1 MHFANSDAMT
11 YGILIVVMIVAMIG
25 YWIWKQRLKKT
36 LGHLPMIE
44 AMSDEHSARRQIA
57 SGVLVILGAAL
68 MLVALVQPQ
77 WGQTDRMIKRTG
89 IDVVFALDLSR
100 SMLARD
106 VSPSRLQAAK
116 NEIETTLERLGGD
129 RVGLVVFTAVSFA
142 QSPLT
147 TDYGAMR
154 FYLKKL
160 APNQMPFGGTSV
172 GRALDDSADLLLGK
186 NEDEQ
191 GGETPMKRAKTQI
204 VVLITDGEDHESNP
218 LQTAEYIGRQGI
230 HIVTVGFGS
239 EAGDRIPV
247 YRDDGTLTGY
257 KRDRDGKYVRT
268 KLDAST
274 LKKIANETGGIYI
287 PYRGE
292 NSVAYGLIEYIN
304 QLEKAE
310 LEALMRQRYKERF
323 MWFLLPGLLLI
334 MIGFALGDR
343 RRPGRKRVG
352 EGAAPPKVRA
362 LLEASKNTL
371 ILLVLLLGV
380 FSMTGCEDSFRVVV
394 DPVERGNRLLEQG
407 EYQGAIDAYKEAG
420 AQGFD
425 QPALAYNLGRAH
437 MGAKNWD
444 EAQAAFARALETQDK
459 DLRFDTLYN
468 LGLALSEQEK
478 WQDAIDLFRDAL
490 LIYADDPKAR
500 EQARYKNAVHN
511 LEVAFNKLYPPC
523 ETLEDDLEENDEPGS
538 ASKLEELKLEDRS
551 LCGEDDDWY
560 AVPVLPGTQVAVTA
574 TFKGL
579 RDVPLPEHRFLPRV
593 EDLQIA
599 LFDISGERV
608 LRVDQGQREGGREVE
623 VKTIMKGTRARQET
637 TRQIERFTV
646 TPDML
651 PGGAPALLLKVSAAD
666 ELEFSYDLD
675 VTAIPPCDAL
685 EDDLEDNDTSDEA
698 KALAEPSKQL
708 HICSGDE
715 DWFSVDAGLGD
726 TFFVD
731 IQGQPD
737 VEREVAPALS
747 LEIYAPDG
755 SRVASGRPEGGVIT
769 AGAWE
774 VNAPGTYKV
783 RVSGVG
789 GDQQGPYKLDLHT
802 FAPCPLG
809 DDRFEDND
817 QPTTAAQLDPQ
828 VPVQR
833 YLRICPDE
841 LDFYSLQLPDPEEKP
856 KSDPGT
862 KTLGDPKP
870 EEKKPKRLALGLSL
884 VEAPSGV
891 AIPEEERRIG
901 FELMS
906 ESGDQILL
914 ESKPYEPA
922 PKEKEGAK
930 NKKGKAEQK
939 KADAPENPADTMKID
954 RVLQTELDANVQQA
968 LIRVQGTQTFY
979 HLVQLE
985 PPPSS
990 QQQQN
995 QDQQDQQDQQE
1006 NQDQSENQDQ
1016 EGDSPEKDEPSEE
1029 QEDSKGKDGQEE
1041 QEDGQEPQ
1049 DEKDG
1054 QSEEEENEE
1063 KDGEGRPTDPRDAE
1077 VQRIEDILQALE
1089 ESDDNFQMRKALENT
1104 PSRNIEKDW

>member
-1 MHFANSDAMT
+1 MHFANTEAMT
-11 YGILIVVMIVAMIG
+11 YGLLILVMIVAMVG
-25 YWIWKQRLKKT
+25 YWIWKQRLKKQ

-57 SGVLVILGAAL
+57 SGVFVILGAL
-68 MLVALVQPQ
+68 CLLVALIQPQ
-77 WGQTDRMIKRTG
+77 WGQTDRVIKRTG

-116 NEIETTLERLGGD
+116 NEIQTTLERLGGD

-160 APNQMPFGGTSV
+160 VPRQMPYGGTSV

-186 NEDEQ
+186 TEDDQ
-191 GGETPMKRAKTQI
+191 GGDSPMKRAKNQI
-204 VVLITDGEDHESNP
+204 IVLITDGEDHESNP
-218 LQTAEYIGRQGI
+218 LQTAQHIGRQGI

-239 EAGDRIPV
+239 EKGERIPV

-257 KRDRDGKYVRT
+257 KRDREGKYVRT
-268 KLDAST
+268 KLDEST
-274 LKKIANETGGIYI
+274 LKKIATETGGIYI

-292 NSVAYGLIEYIN
+292 NSVAYGVLEYIN
-304 QLEKAE
+304 QLEKTE
-310 LEALMRQRYKERF
+310 LEALMRQRYKERY
-323 MWFLLPGLLLI
+323 MWFLLPGVLLL
-334 MIGFALGDR
+334 MLGFAIGDR

-362 LLEASKNTL
+362 LLEASKKSL
-371 ILLVLLLGV
+371 ILMMLLVCSLSL
-380 FSMTGCEDSFRVVV
+380 TGCEDTFRVVV
-394 DPVERGNRLLEQG
+394 APVERGNTLLEEG
-407 EYQGAIDAYKEAG
+407 DYPGAITAYKEAG
-420 AQGFD
+420 EQGFD
-425 QPALAYNLGRAH
+425 QPSLAYNLGRAH

-444 EAQAAFARALETQDK
+444 EAQASFARALETQDK

-490 LIYADDPKAR
+490 LIYADNPEAR
-500 EQARYKNAVHN
+500 TQKRYQDAVHN

-523 ETLEDDLEENDEPGS
+523 ATLEDDREENDEPGA
-538 ASKLEELKLEDRS
+538 ASQLEELKLEGRS

-574 TFKGL
+574 TFKEL

-608 LRVDQGQREGGREVE
+608 LRVDQGQREDGKEVE
-623 VKTIMKGTRARQET
+623 VKTVMKKGSRASQET
-637 TRQIERFTV
+637 VRVIERFTV

-675 VTAIPPCDAL
+675 ITAIPPCDAL
-685 EDDLEDNDTSDEA
+685 EDDFEDNDDSRSAKVLSEA
-698 KALAEPSKQL
+698 SNQL

-715 DWFSVDAGLGD
+715 DWFSVEVGLGD

-737 VEREVAPALS
+737 IEREVPPELS
-747 LEIYAPDG
+747 LEIFAPDG
-755 SRVASGRPEGGVIT
+755 SRVAAGKPDGGVIT
-769 AGAWE
+769 AGVWE
-774 VNAPGTYKV
+774 VNEPGVFKV
-783 RVSGVG
+783 RISGVG
-789 GDQQGPYKLDLHT
+789 GDQQGPYKLDLFS
-802 FAPCPLG
+802 FAPCPFG
-809 DDRFEDND
+809 DDRFEEND
-817 QPTTAAQLDPQ
+817 APGSETQLDAQ

-833 YLRICPDE
+833 YLRICPEDA
-841 LDFYSLQLPDPEEKP
+841 DFYRMPLPDPDANKKQDP
-856 KSDPGT
+856 KT
-862 KTLGDPKP
+862 KTPDDMKP
-870 EEKKPKRLALGLSL
+870 AEKKPRRLALGLSL
-884 VEAPSGV
+884 VEPPAEV
-891 AIPEEERRIG
+891 AIPLEEQRVD

-914 ESKPYEPA
+914 ESKPYQPA
-922 PKEKEGAK
+922 PPSDASKSSGDKKKEE
-930 NKKGKAEQK
+930 
-939 KADAPENPADTMKID
+939 PENPASSMKID
-954 RVLQTELDANVQQA
+954 RVLQTELDAESA

-979 HLVQLE
+979 HLIQLE
-985 PPPSS
+985 SPPSS
-990 QQQQN
+990 SDQQQ

-1006 NQDQSENQDQ
+1006 NEDQSENQDQ
-1016 EGDSPEKDEPSEE
+1016 EGDSENQEKDESSDEE
-1029 QEDSKGKDGQEE
+1029 QDSKGKDDGEE
-1041 QEDGQEPQ
+1041 QEPEQEKE
-1049 DEKDG
+1049 DEGK
-1054 QSEEEENEE
+1054 SEEEEDKEDEE
-1063 KDGEGRPTDPRDAE
+1063 GKGKPMNPQDAE

-1104 PSRNIEKDW
+1104 PSRHIEKDW